1 MILDREALGA
11 MLLQAAKLLEEN
23 TQYLSDID
31 SRFGDGDHGITM
43 GKIAKLIQERV
54 PQWGEDSIKD
64 FLDSLGMAIMEVK
77 GGSAGPLYGTMIGGL
92 GVNLDDDAGQVDEA
106 GLKAMFAGCL
116 SEMEDITTAK
126 VGDKT
131 MMDALIPAVQA
142 AQQTQGDC
150 KAIWEAAANR
160 DIIHR
165 GEENMIINNA
175 LEGADRVT
183 IVTQGGS
190 GHEPAIS
197 GFVGE
202 GMVGISPWW
211 AISLPL
217 PVPRP
222 VWTPSSWPTR
232 ARACCTSF
240 STTPAICSPAA

>member
-11 MLLQAAKLLEEN
+11 MLLQAAMLLEEN

-106 GLKAMFAGCL
+106 GLKTMFAGCL

-142 AQQTQGDC
+142 AQQTPGRLQG
-150 KAIWEAAANR
+150 
-160 DIIHR
+160 HF
-165 GEENMIINNA
+165 
-175 LEGADRVT
+175 
-183 IVTQGGS
+183 GGRR
-190 GHEPAIS
+190 
-197 GFVGE
+197 
-202 GMVGISPWW
+202 
-211 AISLPL
+211 
-217 PVPRP
+217 PRP
-222 VWTPSSWPTR
+222 PRRAPRPASSLSPSSAGPQL
-232 ARACCTSF
+232 
-240 STTPAICSPAA
+240 